1 VIESAQLEDK
11 LWETMWSPDR
21 TRRWLIWIGF
31 LACSLVAADDALGL
45 AAFLFG
51 VFGLSI
57 YYRET
62 LRRARPKRNQRV
74 NASNDVM
81 LSGGIP

>member
-1 VIESAQLEDK
+1 VV
-11 LWETMWSPDR
+11 
-21 TRRWLIWIGF
+21 IWIGF
-31 LACSLVAADDALGL
+31 LACSLAANDALGL

-62 LRRARPKRNQRV
+62 LRRARPKRNQ
-74 NASNDVM
+74 
-81 LSGGIP
+81 SGNMD